1 MRVHSYIVAVLLI
14 LSSALAKGKPEPSVI
29 MLWPNEQKPT
39 LKFTFGRFQQVGGY
53 AGQRSFVSDVTVE
66 NMSGKTIP
74 QASLTVYLLD
84 KNKVRIGDGVL
95 HVSDLGPGQ
104 QAKIAFQFNS
114 VGLPASLTLSA
125 RNDSS
130 GVPSSMKATS
140 LKVISVPPGANLKV
154 DGQDSGV
161 TPKIVYLTIGTHNL
175 ELSKEGF
182 ATGTTPV
189 EITPDELPGGSVTIE
204 LGGLSRDTVEM
215 RDGSVLQGDVLSMSM
230 VSIVLRVDGKDQS
243 HDRNQVKKIILVQRE
258 VTQQPAI
265 VQPLSG
271 QQK

>member
-14 LSSALAKGKPEPSVI
+14 LSSALAKGKPEPS
-29 MLWPNEQKPT
+29 
-39 LKFTFGRFQQVGGY
+39 
-53 AGQRSFVSDVTVE
+53 
-66 NMSGKTIP
+66 
-74 QASLTVYLLD
+74 
-84 KNKVRIGDGVL
+84 
-95 HVSDLGPGQ
+95 
-104 QAKIAFQFNS
+104 
-114 VGLPASLTLSA
+114 
-125 RNDSS
+125 
-130 GVPSSMKATS
+130 PSSMKATS

-230 VSIVLRVDGKDQS
+230 VSVVLRVDGKDQS